1 MERWQFIE
9 SPNGAWYWL
18 CSDVISHRTRTSAAT
33 FSTRTECMA
42 DAAGSGYRSHVFGAG
57 HAAPAQVQGRRRRE
71 GARPRVERFP

>member
-33 FSTRTECMA
+33 FSTRTECIA
-42 DAAGSGYRSHVFGAG
+42 DAASSGYPKSGFGAG
-57 HAAPAQVQGRRRRE
+57 RSGPTQTQGKRRYR
-71 GARPRVERFP
+71 GVKPRVERYA